1 MSTPP
6 IQILISTGAQ
16 HLLKPIKQIFPNAK
30 KTQEKSWKK
39 ILNKNAD
46 IFIFIEKEFCQNV
59 DKSQNR
65 LGIASFII
73 DEDIEFLSALSTA
86 EKIINKL
93 LYKKRIY
100 EHITRKDMSK
110 HITYLQEKAAI
121 ANVSL
126 DLIHEM
132 NNPLQVMLGFV
143 ESTLEIISKKEEFY
157 EDVKIIEE
165 EVHKCISIVKHVRS
179 FHDGSQETMYRNVSF
194 VLESVKQMIDLR
206 LRKKRISLHIDMPNE
221 VLLLENEAYK
231 LSMILLCTFLNLL
244 DICKENQKATLQ
256 IIKISQL
263 EIIITLGVD
272 SAFQKEIFSYLHKY
286 LQQKSVEFSHTIQNQ
301 LLTCKLIFEIGK

>member
-6 IQILISTGAQ
+6 MQILISTGAQ
-16 HLLKPIKQIFPNAK
+16 YLLKPIKQIFPNTK
-30 KTQEKSWKK
+30 KTREKNWKK

-46 IFIFIEKEFCQNV
+46 IFVFIEKEFCEDF
-59 DKSQNR
+59 DKSKNR

-73 DEDIEFLSALSTA
+73 DEDIEFLSAP

-100 EHITRKDMSK
+100 EHIANKGILK
-110 HITYLQEKAAI
+110 QITYLQERAAI

-143 ESTLEIISKKEEFY
+143 ESTLEIVSKKEEFY
-157 EDVKIIEE
+157 EDIKIIEE
-165 EVHKCISIVKHVRS
+165 EVHKCISIVKYVRS
-179 FHDGSQETMYRNVSF
+179 FHDGSQETMYRNASF

-206 LRKKRISLHIDMPNE
+206 LRKKRVNLYINMPNE
-221 VLLLENEAYK
+221 ILLLENKAYK
-231 LSMILLCTFLNLL
+231 LSMILLCTLLYLL
-244 DICKENQKATLQ
+244 DICRQKQKAMLQ
-256 IIKISQL
+256 ITKISQL
-263 EIIITLGVD
+263 EIIITIGIDD
-272 SAFQKEIFSYLHKY
+272 SFQKESFSYLQEY
-286 LQQKSVEFSHTIQNQ
+286 LQQKNVEFSYTIEKQ
-301 LLTCKLIFEIGK
+301 LLTCILIFEIDK